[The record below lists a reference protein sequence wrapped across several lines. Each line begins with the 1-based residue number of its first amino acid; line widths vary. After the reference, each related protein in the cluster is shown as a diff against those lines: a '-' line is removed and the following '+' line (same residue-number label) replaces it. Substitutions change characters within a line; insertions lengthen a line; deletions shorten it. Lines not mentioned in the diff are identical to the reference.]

1 MHSLQCLQCSF
12 MKIWPILMIQVPNG
26 SQQAGLSNTLTIT
39 IFGNSVLEL
48 HVDLCN
54 VSKHLKHFQS
64 HYIWDDHRSARLV
77 VEFDVELCEV
87 QRPSG
92 LSVVE
97 FVCFSEVFEVLV
109 IGPNLNVMW

>member
-54 VSKHLKHFQS
+54 VSKHLKRFES
-64 HYIWDDHRSARLV
+64 HCRTA
-77 VEFDVELCEV
+77 
-87 QRPSG
+87 
-92 LSVVE
+92 
-97 FVCFSEVFEVLV
+97 SE
-109 IGPNLNVMW
+109 